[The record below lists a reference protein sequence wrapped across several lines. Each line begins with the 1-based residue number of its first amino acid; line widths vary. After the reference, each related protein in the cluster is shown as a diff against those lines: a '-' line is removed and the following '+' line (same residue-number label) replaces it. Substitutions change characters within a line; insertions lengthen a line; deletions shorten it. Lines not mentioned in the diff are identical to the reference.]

1 MKKYKI
7 VYKGLVQENNLIF
20 FVIDIGENMELKQI
34 GGER

>member
-20 FVIDIGENMELKQI
+20 FFFDRYWREYGIKTNW
-34 GGER
+34 R